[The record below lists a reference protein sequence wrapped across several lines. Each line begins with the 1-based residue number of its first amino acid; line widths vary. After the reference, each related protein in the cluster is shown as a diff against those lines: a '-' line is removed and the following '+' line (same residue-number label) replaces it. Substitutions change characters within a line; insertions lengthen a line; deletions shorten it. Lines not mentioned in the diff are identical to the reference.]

1 MSLIILAS
9 NILDVPNFFWDAEP
23 TLHPLYIAIR
33 EYLEIAPRIEVLK
46 TRHRVFLD
54 LAEML
59 SDNIADSK
67 LSYQTWIIIGL
78 IIVSI
83 VVTTFEVG
91 LRFVILER
99 GKRSRTNF
107 GDLFVTG
114 GFEIGGDFNL
124 LQAQS
129 IHEAEVEK
137 MIAWQKGV
145 VRWSFMGFRFL
156 LFSMVFGTV
165 VLFRRSRRMR

>member
-1 MSLIILAS
+1 
-9 NILDVPNFFWDAEP
+9 
-23 TLHPLYIAIR
+23 
-33 EYLEIAPRIEVLK
+33 
-46 TRHRVFLD
+46 
-54 LAEML
+54 ML
-59 SDNIADSK
+59 SDNIADTK

-83 VVTTFEVG
+83 AVTTFEVG

-99 GKRSRTNF
+99 GKQSRTNF

-145 VRWSFMGFRFL
+145 VRWSFMSFRFL
-156 LFSMVFGTV
+156 LFSVVFGTV
-165 VLFRRSRRMR
+165 VLFRRSGRMR